1 VNGIVFEQVPCGLC
15 GSLKSKPLVKAR
27 DPLGISEADFTVVRC
42 GECGLAYLNPR
53 PTAEALKAF
62 YPEGYWWSGEK
73 RGLLARLEERYR
85 NGLLRKELRLLVKL
99 LPKGSRVLDVGCGQ
113 GDMMLL
119 LRKAGYAACGVENAE
134 SAGRFAREKRGL
146 DVHIGD
152 LETGPYG
159 SGSFDAVAFFHVLE
173 HLADPLPALTRAQ
186 GLLRT
191 AGWLLIQCPNIESAQ
206 FKRFGP
212 RWLHLSLPQ
221 HFYHFSPGTLGQMLE
236 KAGFRVMQVGHLS
249 LRMNPMS
256 AVLSRHPGLLACVFP
271 VAKGKRGSTA
281 AEKALYLTG
290 TYLARPRVRLESW
303 LREGATL
310 TVLARKI
317 D

>member
-1 VNGIVFEQVPCGLC
+1 MLELKLRDKETALANRLRQHGSMLVAFSGGVDSSVLLAAAARALPRKRVLAVTARSPTFPAEELRQARAIARGL
-15 GSLKSKPLVKAR
+15 KVR
-27 DPLGISEADFTVVRC
+27 HRVIETSEFD
-42 GECGLAYLNPR
+42 NPR
-53 PTAEALKAF
+53 FVKNTARRCYHCK
-62 YPEGYWWSGEK
+62 GELFAELVRVAREE
-73 RGLLARLEERYR
+73 RGL
-85 NGLLRKELRLLVKL
+85 
-99 LPKGSRVLDVGCGQ
+99 S
-113 GDMMLL
+113 
-119 LRKAGYAACGVENAE
+119 
-134 SAGRFAREKRGL
+134 
-146 DVHIGD
+146 VHLGD
-152 LETGPYG
+152 LEDVPEGK
-159 SGSFDAVAFFHVLE
+159 GSFDALTFFHVLE
-173 HLADPLPALTRAQ
+173 HLPDPLRTLRRAQ
-186 GLLRT
+186 ELLNQE
-191 AGWLLIQCPNIESAQ
+191 GCLLIQCPNIESAQ

-310 TVLARKI
+310 TVLARKVG
-317 D
+317 